1 MCKRPVLESLVLVGV
16 MGLAIGF
23 YTLSC
28 FAQGGETITI
38 TTYYPSPYGNYK
50 ELEMHEGAIFVPHN
64 SAGDYVEDLECNADK
79 EGKLVYGKK
88 DSSVTEDTWYYC
100 DGNEWKEV
108 KGKGVFPSAMG
119 GGSTFSCPDGY
130 ELSFIPYPNDKYFV
144 GHIGEIGGIIAGE
157 GCPYEG
163 MSEEAA
169 GNPAPCDCATDPCIQ
184 ECEIGAF
191 FSANI
196 SDRGYCYDT
205 YYDGYQIRRIV
216 YQATPVCV
224 KK

>member
-100 DGNEWKEV
+100 DGSEWKEME
-108 KGKGVFPSAMG
+108 MG
-119 GGSTFSCPDGY
+119 GCKWNGVDLTFTGCVTGASIEFSSSHYYESEGDYRFFRPQVNGKHIINDDRSGFAFCEELGLHYRFIDDTESC
-130 ELSFIPYPNDKYFV
+130 LSWPPILYRSGLKIWDDTD
-144 GHIGEIGGIIAGE
+144 IGW
-157 GCPYEG
+157 
-163 MSEEAA
+163 
-169 GNPAPCDCATDPCIQ
+169 T
-184 ECEIGAF
+184 
-191 FSANI
+191 
-196 SDRGYCYDT
+196 GYCIKY
-205 YYDGYQIRRIV
+205 IR
-216 YQATPVCV
+216 CW
-224 KK
+224 K